1 MSIVVPSNEAKRSKI
16 KESFLRQ
23 GGKSNAL
30 SLTNQIIQEIS
41 HENNSSQEDQ
51 DNILENGH
59 HAECNINRHR
69 RQQLQQDNNSIS
81 STAKAP
87 QSNHQMI
94 SMIEEA
100 SV

>member
-41 HENNSSQEDQ
+41 HENNSSQDEQ
-51 DNILENGH
+51 DNFLENGH
-59 HAECNINRHR
+59 HADCNINRHR
-69 RQQLQQDNNSIS
+69 RQIQDNNSIS